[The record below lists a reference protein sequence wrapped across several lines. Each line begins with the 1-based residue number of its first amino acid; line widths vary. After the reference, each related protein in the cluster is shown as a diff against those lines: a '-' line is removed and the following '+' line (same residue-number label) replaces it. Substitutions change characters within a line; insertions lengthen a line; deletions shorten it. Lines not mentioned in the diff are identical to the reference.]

1 MIKDIITIQE
11 KSMIEKIEF
20 SSWKFPAGEIGFRIS
35 EPKSLENVK
44 GVCIKS
50 RLTNS
55 DSFFELAFAINALH
69 IIEPNLIVTA
79 HLPYLPYER
88 QDRVCTE
95 GESFSLEVFANML
108 ENLNLDFAT
117 TLEPH
122 SEKSMELFPSY
133 VKEIDA
139 VSMLYESVREI
150 INENTVFV
158 APDFG
163 ARERVTEVARTFGMD
178 DKVFFAKKIREL
190 STGKITHLELEG
202 DVTGKEI
209 IIYDDL
215 VDGGKTFI
223 ELAKLLKEKNV
234 EKSHLVTVHG
244 LFTKGVEE
252 LSNLYHTVITTN
264 SYRDFS
270 DVNLPHNFKVIDAM
284 DIENL

>member
-11 KSMIEKIEF
+11 KSMAGKIEF
-20 SSWKFPAGEIGFRIS
+20 SSWKFPAGEIGFRITD
-35 EPKSLENVK
+35 PKSLENVR
-44 GVCIKS
+44 GVCIES

-55 DSFFELAFAINALH
+55 DSFFELALAINALH
-69 IIEPNLIVTA
+69 TIDPSLIVTA

-95 GESFSLEVFANML
+95 GESFSLEVFANMM
-108 ENLNLDFAT
+108 ETLNLDLAT

-133 VKEIDA
+133 VKELDA
-139 VSMLYESVREI
+139 LFVMGESISEI

-163 ARERVTEVARTFGMD
+163 ARERVTEVARSFGMD

-202 DVTGKEI
+202 DFAGKEI

-234 EKSHLVTVHG
+234 RKSHLVTVHG

-252 LSNLYHTVITTN
+252 LSNLYDTVITTN

-270 DVNLPHNFKVIDAM
+270 DVILPDNFKVIDVM